1 MLTLHHLA
9 FSRSLRVLWLLEE
22 LGVEYDLVSYD
33 RTEAFRAPPELANV
47 HPLGKAPVI
56 VDDGLTLAESATIL
70 RYIDGKYGT
79 GALMPAP
86 GTDAR
91 AHAEGWLDY
100 AESSAA
106 LPIMITLLGKRTG
119 GLNDQLQAFAG
130 KELAATLSYIAAGI
144 GAGPFLMGE
153 QLTLADIQISYLLAV
168 ADKAGMLEDQPI
180 VTAYLARLQQQP
192 GFLRAVA
199 RGGPMV
205 PPNRS

>member
-1 MLTLHHLA
+1 MLTVHHLA

-22 LGVEYDLVSYD
+22 LGVDYELVSYA
-33 RTEAFRAPPELANV
+33 RTAEFKAPPELAKV

-56 VDDGLTLAESATIL
+56 VDGDLTLAESSAIL
-70 RYIDGKYGT
+70 RYIDGKYGS

-86 GTDAR
+86 GTNER
-91 AHAEGWLDY
+91 AIAEGWLDY
-100 AESSAA
+100 PESSAA

-119 GLNDQLQAFAG
+119 GLNEQMAAFAD
-130 KELAATLSYIAAGI
+130 KQLATTLAYIAARI

-168 ADKAGMLEDQPI
+168 ADMAGMLHDQPI
-180 VTAYLARLQQQP
+180 IAAYLARLQQQP
-192 GFLRAVA
+192 GFIRAVA

-205 PPNRS
+205 PPNR